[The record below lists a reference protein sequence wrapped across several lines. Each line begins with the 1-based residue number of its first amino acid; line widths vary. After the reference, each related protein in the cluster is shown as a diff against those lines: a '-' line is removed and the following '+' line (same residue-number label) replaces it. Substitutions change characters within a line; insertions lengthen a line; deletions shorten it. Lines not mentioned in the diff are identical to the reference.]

1 MSKLV
6 ENNPWL
12 TEELLESPNGL
23 PSELAERK
31 PSVFFVKQK
40 HDTSNVIYGEDSQHC
55 LAHKQF
61 RDSAISDSLEFID
74 FLLTDVQ
81 LRQSQ
86 SLSREMKSR
95 LVEALR
101 SSSKN
106 IETLKYYVG
115 TFPKPPKRFALAY
128 IDQIKTVDLKQQEEK
143 EYIENQSR
151 LFDEAI
157 KEKILIKYEGKY
169 ILFENGNVLDSGD
182 SRAEVAMRAYEKH
195 GMKTLFIE
203 QVLSGPRTLAAV
215 WTPFLRNE

>member
-1 MSKLV
+1 MTKLV

-12 TEELLESPNGL
+12 TEELLESQNGL
-23 PSELAERK
+23 PSELVEKK

-40 HDTSNVIYGEDSQHC
+40 HDTSNVVYGEDLQHC
-55 LAHKQF
+55 PAHKQLS
-61 RDSAISDSLEFID
+61 DSAISGSLEFID
-74 FLLTDVQ
+74 FLLTDDQ

-128 IDQIKTVDLKQQEEK
+128 IDQIKTVDLKQQKEK

-157 KEKILIKYEGKY
+157 KERILIKYEGKY

-182 SRAEVAMRAYEKH
+182 SRAEVAMRAYEKN

-203 QVLSGPRTLAAV
+203 QVLPEPRTLAAV
-215 WTPFLRNE
+215 WTPFLSNE